1 MSNQK
6 PYSNAGVDGSGGY
19 EFQKHCA
26 LYIFLENYE
35 NIKGSKYF
43 ICLEHHE
50 DFLFCH
56 LDENELIDNIEAY
69 QAKKSSKKWTLSKE
83 FKDII
88 KKILEVGIDLN
99 SDNSKKSERYFH
111 NLHFLSNH
119 EIKLTKIIKKK
130 PIDNIINERNEKIKF
145 DALKKEIKDELLL
158 LTDSNTQKEINNLIF
173 SYIDFNKTFK
183 AQKQRLV
190 GIFNDVFGDTIL
202 DHKASV
208 ETLLS
213 LFRDVENTLNQGNIV
228 KLMDSSKRVESAKI
242 NQTLTVLTTKQK
254 AFNEWREQKDKYAE
268 LLKIPIREHSSFELE
283 FKNAFDYFKDLE
295 QVEHQKIKNFVKDID
310 LSECFTPESGLKKV
324 IEEFEYK
331 HNTQFNNISIKAI
344 LLASYIQTRE
354 EIK

>member
-1 MSNQK
+1 MIEK
-6 PYSNAGVDGSGGY
+6 KYSNSGVDGSGGY

-26 LYIFLENYE
+26 LYIFLEKYKD
-35 NIKGSKYF
+35 IKDSKYF

-50 DFLFCH
+50 DFLFCY
-56 LDENELIDNIEAY
+56 LDKAELIKNIDAY
-69 QAKKSSKKWTLSKE
+69 QAKKSSKKWTLSKD

-88 KKILEVGIDLN
+88 KKILEVGVDLN
-99 SDNSKKSERYFH
+99 SDDINKVDNYFH
-111 NLHFLSNH
+111 NLYFLSNH
-119 EIKLTKIIKKK
+119 EIKLSKTIKKK
-130 PIDNIINERNEKIKF
+130 SIDNIINERNETIKF
-145 DALKKEIKDELLL
+145 NDLYDEIKNELQTLTNINTKDEI
-158 LTDSNTQKEINNLIF
+158 DNLIF

-183 AQKQRLV
+183 AQKQQLV

-202 DHKASV
+202 DYKASV

-228 KLMDSSKRVESAKI
+228 KLMDSSKRVESKKI
-242 NQTLTVLTTKQK
+242 NQTLTVLTTQQK

-310 LSECFTPESGLKKV
+310 LSNCWTSESGLRKV
-324 IEEFEYK
+324 IEEFENTY
-331 HNTQFNNISIKAI
+331 NTQFDNMSTKAI
-344 LLASYIQTRE
+344 ILASYIQTRE
-354 EIK
+354 

>member
-1 MSNQK
+1 MSKIK

-26 LYIFLENYE
+26 LYIFLEKYE
-35 NIKGSKYF
+35 NIKDSKYF

-50 DFLFCH
+50 DFLFCY
-56 LDENELIDNIEAY
+56 LDESELLKNIDTY
-69 QAKKSSKKWTLSKE
+69 QAKKSTKNWALNDD

-88 KKILEVGIDLN
+88 KKILQVGIDLKN
-99 SDNSKKSERYFH
+99 DPTPKTNNYIH
-111 NLHFLSNH
+111 NLHFLTNQK
-119 EIKLTKIIKKK
+119 ITLKDKKIINTISDRDTKKK
-130 PIDNIINERNEKIKF
+130 YSNLYQEVKQK
-145 DALKKEIKDELLL
+145 L
-158 LTDSNTQKEINNLIF
+158 LTYTDNNTVKEINNLVF
-173 SYIDFNKTFK
+173 SYIDLVNSPNSNFERLIGKFNI
-183 AQKQRLV
+183 L
-190 GIFNDVFGDTIL
+190 FGNTIL

-213 LFRDVENTLNQGNIV
+213 LFRNVENTLNKGNIV
-228 KLMDSSKRVESAKI
+228 KLMDKSKRVESAKI

-254 AFNEWREQKDKYAE
+254 AFNEWRELKDKYAE

-310 LSECFTPESGLKKV
+310 LSECFTQESGLKKV

-354 EIK
+354 EN